1 MNALFDSF
9 SFRSR
14 LQEQVQAAVDAVAV
28 LTDAELVDGT
38 TSDVADRLFK
48 AHLPDLPRL
57 DPVGITKSTE
67 MAHTE
72 SRPVYGFG
80 AATASATMP
89 KTSVVAFYVPFTGEP
104 KWFEAI
110 PSQAIGDRPRGLLQE
125 TSIKLFVPRGTKSAK
140 EVHREF
146 LALLERVSDILKA
159 LAEEREDAKSRATEA
174 LCLAIDDEKARRE
187 QDREFMDE
195 LPYPYR

>member
-72 SRPVYGFG
+72 
-80 AATASATMP
+80 P